1 MRVGEPVHAI
11 KFMIKVREE
20 HVEEAVGVLR
30 DSVMPVFGR
39 SEVDEV
45 LVVAR
50 RRKFDKLDPE
60 GPGVVDSPVLKRLLE
75 STPSDDPLY
84 VSDLRSLH
92 RDLAGGIHSPTHALS
107 HHHKKKRRPA
117 EYEALRRELYSEEN
131 RLRGAGYQ
139 LDCYA
144 LYGSEE
150 DLNADTL
157 DSRGKKKM
165 LVPHSARFLTEQ
177 LDGLLFLCLEGFH
190 QTVVGREFP
199 EPPRAGRGLHVAQ
212 ALVPVL
218 LHGVGD
224 AGARIRSLLSG
235 VASQPGFAGSLVLR
249 SRLDGFSGNL
259 GWSPHGLR
267 QHRGDEPEPDGW
279 GDRRPTNLCEISV
292 PYELVTLWSSGTDAR
307 AGGEYLAGSVLEAL
321 AGATPEEGNGAGA
334 GSGHVRSGIGE
345 LVLWA

>member
-1 MRVGEPVHAI
+1 MRVGEPAHAV
-11 KFMIKVREE
+11 KFMVKVREE
-20 HVEEAVGVLR
+20 HVEDAVGVLR
-30 DSVMPVFGR
+30 DCVVPVFGR
-39 SEVDEV
+39 SGVGEV

-50 RRKFDKLDPE
+50 RRQFDKLDPE

-75 STPSDDPLY
+75 STPPDDPRY
-84 VSDLRSLH
+84 VSDLCSLH
-92 RDLAGGIHSPTHALS
+92 RDLAGGAHSATHAMS
-107 HHHKKKRRPA
+107 HHHKKERRPV
-117 EYEALRRELYSEEN
+117 EYEELRRELYAEEN
-131 RLRGAGYQ
+131 RLRVAGYQ

-150 DLNADTL
+150 DLKADTL
-157 DSRGKKKM
+157 DLKGKKM
-165 LVPHSARFLTEQ
+165 LVPHSARFLAER
-177 LDGLLFLCLEGFH
+177 LDGLLFLRLEGFH

-199 EPPRAGRGLHVAQ
+199 ESPRVGKGLHAAQ

-235 VASQPGFAGSLVLR
+235 VASQPGFAGSLALR
-249 SRLDGFSGNL
+249 SRSDGFSGSL

-279 GDRRPTNLCEISV
+279 GDRRPTNLREISV
-292 PYELVTLWSSGTDAR
+292 PYELVTLWRNGTDAR
-307 AGGEYLAGSVLEAL
+307 VGGEYLAGSVPEVL
-321 AGATPEEGNGAGA
+321 AGALPEERIGAHAGRHVLNGL
-334 GSGHVRSGIGE
+334 GE